1 MDGNERVVYEYT
13 VIDQYGVEHTI
24 NGYSD
29 RIEGRKLI
37 IETVDGSQAE
47 YLSGTMRKKNIL
59 SLDGPMPIFYNGDQL

>member
-37 IETVDGSQAE
+37 IETVDGGQTE
-47 YLSGTMRKKNIL
+47 YLNGTIRKKNTL
-59 SLDGPMPIFYNGDQL
+59 PLDGPMPIFNNGDPL